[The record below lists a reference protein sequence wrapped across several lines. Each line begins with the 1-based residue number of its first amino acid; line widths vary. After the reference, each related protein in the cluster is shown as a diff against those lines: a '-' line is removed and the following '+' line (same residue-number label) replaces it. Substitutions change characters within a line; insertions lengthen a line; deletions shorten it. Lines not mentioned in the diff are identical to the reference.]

1 MFTSIFDSASAAA
14 LSVPDGAV
22 CLTVSVVLG
31 LLIATVYRLSGP
43 SSKSFAVTL
52 TLLPA
57 LVQVVITM
65 VNGNLGAGVAV
76 MGAFGLV
83 RFRSVPGSSK
93 EICVVFFAMAV
104 GLATGMGHLIFALFF
119 TVIISALMLLLC
131 KSPFGEPSEKD
142 KHLKI
147 TIPEDLDY
155 TGVFDDLFQ
164 KYASKVRL
172 DRVKTTNMGS
182 MYELTYELRMKD
194 PAQEK
199 NLIDEIRCRNGNLTI
214 ICGRAKENR
223 EEL

>member
-1 MFTSIFDSASAAA
+1 MFTSIFNSASTAA
-14 LSVPDGAV
+14 LSIQEGFL
-22 CLTVSVVLG
+22 CLGVSVALG
-31 LLIATVYRLSGP
+31 FLIALVYRLSGP

-57 LVQVVITM
+57 LVQIVITM

-104 GLATGMGHLIFALFF
+104 GLATGMGHLVFAVFF
-119 TVIISALMLLLC
+119 TLIISALMFILC
-131 KSPFGEPSEKD
+131 RSSFGEPSDKE

-155 TGVFDDLFQ
+155 TGVFDDLFH
-164 KYASKVRL
+164 KYTSKAKL

-182 MYELTYELRMKD
+182 MYELTYNIRIKD
-194 PAQEK
+194 IAQEK
-199 NLIDEIRCRNGNLTI
+199 KLIDEIRCRNGNLTI
-214 ICGRAKENR
+214 VCGRAQENR